1 MCRLEKDRAIEQEDW
16 RRKQEDQKKKIA
28 QTERSYQ

>member
-16 RRKQEDQKKKIA
+16 RRKQEDQKKKMA
-28 QTERSYQ
+28 QS